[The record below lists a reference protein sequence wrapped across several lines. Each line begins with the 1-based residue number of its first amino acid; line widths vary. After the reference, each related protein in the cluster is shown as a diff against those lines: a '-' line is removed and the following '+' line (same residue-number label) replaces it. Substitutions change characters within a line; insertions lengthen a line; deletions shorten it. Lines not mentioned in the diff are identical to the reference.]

1 MDAVA
6 LGRPCRRA
14 RALGRRGSSG
24 PAAGGERTGRIG
36 RSVPAAAG
44 RSRVTCIGVGE
55 GVMRMK
61 VVRMEVGVSLKMVG
75 MSLRVA

>member
-6 LGRPCRRA
+6 PGLMCRRGM
-14 RALGRRGSSG
+14 ALGGRGSSG
-24 PAAGGERTGRIG
+24 PAAGEERTGRIG
-36 RSVPAAAG
+36 RSVPAAGG

-55 GVMRMK
+55 GVMRTK
-61 VVRMEVGVSLKMVG
+61 VVRLEVGVSLKMVG